1 MSRYDV
7 YKGAGKQLASDL
19 GNGTLKILA
28 KGKVGFK
35 KTVVHLG
42 KKWDTAVQEAE
53 GKKPE

>member
-1 MSRYDV
+1 MSRYEV